1 MKVKEISVS
10 VAKKITKEYNSYQ
23 LIYSATAEIAEGEKY
38 LKHIEQLRG
47 ELSSEMKK
55 FQVANNGNG
64 GNTKQ

>member
-23 LIYSATAEIAEGEKY
+23 LIYSATAEIAEGESY

-47 ELSSEMKK
+47 ELSNEMKK
-55 FQVANNGNG
+55 FQVTNGNG
-64 GNTKQ
+64 GNKKQ